1 MHLQLEGYP
10 TITVHSRR
18 LLSPSTGPAKGASPT
33 EMAFFYLC
41 LAAWLLPPLLSIT
54 IPFLSY
60 AILNRMWRSHKSNAK
75 MVAAQATSSNKKT
88 F

>member
-18 LLSPSTGPAKGASPT
+18 LLSPSTSPAKGASPT

-41 LAAWLLPPLLSIT
+41 LVAWLLPPLLSIT

-60 AILNRMWRSHKSNAK
+60 AILHRRWRSNKSNAK
-75 MVAAQATSSNKKT
+75 LMAAQVTSKNKT
-88 F
+88 S

>member
-18 LLSPSTGPAKGASPT
+18 LLSPSAGSVEGASPAQMT
-33 EMAFFYLC
+33 FFYLC

-60 AILNRMWRSHKSNAK
+60 AILHRRWRSNKSNAK
-75 MVAAQATSSNKKT
+75 LMAAQVTSKNKT
-88 F
+88 S

>member
-1 MHLQLEGYP
+1 MHLKLEGYS

-18 LLSPSTGPAKGASPT
+18 LLSPSAGSVEGASPAQMT
-33 EMAFFYLC
+33 FFYLC

-60 AILNRMWRSHKSNAK
+60 AILHRRWRSNKSNAK
-75 MVAAQATSSNKKT
+75 LMAAQVTSKNKT
-88 F
+88 S